1 MLVATLRG
9 YVEIRD
15 IRPGNMVLS
24 RDEVTGAVGYKPV
37 TAQYSNPYEETVY
50 VRVRDGVS
58 GVEQEIVSNRIHPFF
73 VAVSGPRTLPRS
85 SEGHDYK
92 GEIDGGAW
100 VDADDLE
107 PGFKLLEDDGGW
119 SEVVSVRV
127 EGEPLEAYNLTV
139 ANWHTYFIA
148 ANFSPDLDAVWVH
161 NACIDVEINGVTIRI
176 DEAHAHK
183 QGRFDFD
190 LDEEGLPIYSGSKG
204 T

>member
-1 MLVATLRG
+1 MPFGSPVSLRRTNLFFRGDMLVATLRG

-85 SEGHDYK
+85 GEGRR
-92 GEIDGGAW
+92 
-100 VDADDLE
+100 L
-107 PGFKLLEDDGGW
+107 
-119 SEVVSVRV
+119 
-127 EGEPLEAYNLTV
+127 
-139 ANWHTYFIA
+139 
-148 ANFSPDLDAVWVH
+148 
-161 NACIDVEINGVTIRI
+161 
-176 DEAHAHK
+176 
-183 QGRFDFD
+183 
-190 LDEEGLPIYSGSKG
+190 
-204 T
+204 